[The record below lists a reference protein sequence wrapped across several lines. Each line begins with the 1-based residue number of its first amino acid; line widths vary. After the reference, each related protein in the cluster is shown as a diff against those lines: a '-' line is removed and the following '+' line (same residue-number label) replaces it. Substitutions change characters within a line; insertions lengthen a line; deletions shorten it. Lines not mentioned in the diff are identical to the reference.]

1 MMLRSAVGGRL
12 RGLASCCGAPAAA
25 RGLPALHGRR
35 SFSVEADGEAQQQK
49 RRVWRWGGSAGI
61 MGKEEDAEVSKEPA
75 LIEDVRGVGLA
86 ACGSLHS
93 AFVVDGKLFT
103 YGSNKYNQLGRQ
115 LTGGG
120 SSPDPAEVSF
130 GATDVGEVTQVS
142 LGAYHSAAIT
152 AGGNLWTWGWG
163 GSFWYGA
170 GALGHGNKDAAE
182 VPLQVQR
189 FGAEG
194 DEEVAQVACG
204 AQHTIVL
211 TKEGRIYS
219 TGKGDFGRLGRG
231 DTRDELEFEE
241 IDYFYEANDSV
252 LAPDQPT
259 VIVKVAAGNNFS
271 AAMSSS
277 GELWVWGRN
286 DHGQLGLGEEAM
298 GDMYSAER
306 YPRLVRSLPAEGHKI
321 VDFACGE
328 HHLVVLT
335 EEGVLYE
342 WGARTWLEPHAVSIP
357 DQYKDVLKNVTKL
370 AAGEKFSFALAS
382 NGTLFSW
389 GSKSS
394 GCLAQGADCPKTI
407 VEPTPVP
414 SSTFGHQKVVDVV
427 ASKSR
432 CLAITAEDEYSA

>member
-1 MMLRSAVGGRL
+1 M
-12 RGLASCCGAPAAA
+12 
-25 RGLPALHGRR
+25 
-35 SFSVEADGEAQQQK
+35 
-49 RRVWRWGGSAGI
+49 
-61 MGKEEDAEVSKEPA
+61 
-75 LIEDVRGVGLA
+75 
-86 ACGSLHS
+86 
-93 AFVVDGKLFT
+93 
-103 YGSNKYNQLGRQ
+103 
-115 LTGGG
+115 
-120 SSPDPAEVSF
+120 
-130 GATDVGEVTQVS
+130 
-142 LGAYHSAAIT
+142 
-152 AGGNLWTWGWG
+152 
-163 GSFWYGA
+163 
-170 GALGHGNKDAAE
+170 
-182 VPLQVQR
+182 QVQK
-189 FGAEG
+189 FV
-194 DEEVAQVACG
+194 DSEEEIVQVACG
-204 AQHTIVL
+204 AQHTVVL

-252 LAPDQPT
+252 LAPGEPT
-259 VIVKVAAGNNFS
+259 TIVKVATGNNFS

-321 VDFACGE
+321 VDFVCGE

-335 EEGVLYE
+335 EDGTLFE

-357 DQYKDVLKNVTKL
+357 SQYKEVLQNIKKL
-370 AAGEKFSFALAS
+370 AAGEKYSFALT
-382 NGTLFSW
+382 NDGTLFSW
-389 GSKSS
+389 GTKSS

-414 SSTFGHQKVVDVV
+414 SSTFGHQKVVDIV

-432 CLAITAEDEYSA
+432 CLAITVEDEYSA